1 MDTTASM
8 PPLMVY
14 STPQCMACKM
24 TYRQLD
30 AAGIEYRV
38 IDVSS
43 DDPAREYV
51 QDLGY
56 STAPV
61 VVVVSDDEHWSG
73 FRPELIARVAK
84 ARGRG

>member
-61 VVVVSDDEHWSG
+61 VVVSDDEHWSG
-73 FRPELIARVAK
+73 FRPDLIARVAK

>member
-1 MDTTASM
+1 MS
-8 PPLMVY
+8 PLMVY
-14 STPQCMACKM
+14 STPQCMACRM
-24 TYRQLD
+24 TSRQLD

-38 IDVSS
+38 IDVSA

-56 STAPV
+56 SAAP

-73 FRPELIARVAK
+73 FRPDLIACVAK
-84 ARGRG
+84 ARGCG